1 MRWFNPLVVTHSF
14 SFFSDP
20 SVNHEAHDTRQ
31 KMEHSTGAAAMDYT
45 HRSYQQGIMKCALC
59 RIIRCDIVL
68 TQ

>member
-31 KMEHSTGAAAMDYT
+31 KMEHSTGAAAMDC
-45 HRSYQQGIMKCALC
+45 SYQQGIMKCALC